1 LRVPAP
7 SPPNRGRRRFLEIAA
22 VRGIVAVLLAF
33 VYADAR
39 AQWSGSVSLVS
50 DYRYRGISLTGNDPA
65 LQGTVNYDDPTGFYA
80 GSFFSNV
87 RFAFTSGRDLQALSF
102 AGYVWQLPSG
112 VTGDVGVDYSFFTG
126 THGYDYP
133 EAYVGFSS
141 GNLTGRL
148 YYTPRYFGRFGDA
161 IYGELNFAQP
171 LDDGVRIVIHGGVL
185 RSKSYDI
192 YGASS
197 NQTTFDARLGV
208 VFDVDAFNLEL
219 SWVGLSNAE
228 STYPFVGS
236 GRRNGVVF
244 KVSRTF

>member
-1 LRVPAP
+1 MRFARHSKVHRPRGLPWDTGQPWMPAQPSSALALRVPAPAP
-7 SPPNRGRRRFLEIAA
+7 SPPNRGRHRFLEIAA

-112 VTGDVGVDYSFFTG
+112 VTGDVGVDYSFFT
-126 THGYDYP
+126 
-133 EAYVGFSS
+133 
-141 GNLTGRL
+141 
-148 YYTPRYFGRFGDA
+148 
-161 IYGELNFAQP
+161 
-171 LDDGVRIVIHGGVL
+171 
-185 RSKSYDI
+185 
-192 YGASS
+192 
-197 NQTTFDARLGV
+197 
-208 VFDVDAFNLEL
+208 
-219 SWVGLSNAE
+219 
-228 STYPFVGS
+228 
-236 GRRNGVVF
+236 
-244 KVSRTF
+244 